1 MTGPTGL
8 PATSPTEPSRVP
20 IRLGRV
26 TSGALTRYR
35 VMAYVT
41 GVVLAL
47 GVLVGLHYWPWY
59 IGKGPA
65 GLLWTA
71 HGYLYILYVIAAF
84 QLSYQQRWKALKTVL
99 VLLAG
104 TVPFMSFVA
113 ERRVS
118 AELARHQDLPPGQ
131 DRTGAPSSTA

>member
-1 MTGPTGL
+1 M
-8 PATSPTEPSRVP
+8 
-20 IRLGRV
+20 
-26 TSGALTRYR
+26 RYR

-47 GVLVGLHYWPWY
+47 SVLVALSFLPWY
-59 IGKGPA
+59 IGEGPA

-71 HGYLYILYVIAAF
+71 HGWFYILYVAAAF
-84 QLSYQQRWKALKTVL
+84 QLAYQLRWGPLRTVL

-113 ERRVS
+113 ERAVTRTIRAS
-118 AELARHQDLPPGQ
+118 APAR
-131 DRTGAPSSTA
+131 PS